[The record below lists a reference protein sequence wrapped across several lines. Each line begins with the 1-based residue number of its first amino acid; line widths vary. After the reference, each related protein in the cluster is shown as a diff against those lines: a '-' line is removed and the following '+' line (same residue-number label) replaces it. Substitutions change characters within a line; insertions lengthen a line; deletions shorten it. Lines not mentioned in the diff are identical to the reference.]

1 MIKGDQGDQ
10 GHKAMKTKKYI
21 RTQFGLHDYKTAS
34 KMFTAVISQ
43 SATASEVSTLWE
55 ILRVVFG
62 ETTSR
67 PPAPTA
73 ADPNRPDITVEYPL
87 DGV

>member
-1 MIKGDQGDQ
+1 
-10 GHKAMKTKKYI
+10 MKTKKYI
-21 RTQFGLHDYKTAS
+21 RTQFGLHDYKTTS
-34 KMFTAVISQ
+34 KMFTAVITQ

-62 ETTSR
+62 ETGSS
-67 PPAPTA
+67 PPPDRRE

-87 DGV
+87 DGF